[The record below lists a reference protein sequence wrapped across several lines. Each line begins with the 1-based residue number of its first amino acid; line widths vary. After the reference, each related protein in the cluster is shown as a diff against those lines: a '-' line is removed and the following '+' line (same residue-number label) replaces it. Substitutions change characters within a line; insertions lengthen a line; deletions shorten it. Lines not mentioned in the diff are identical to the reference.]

1 MPSGEVPILLQGA
14 SRGLPALSDSCSQM
28 IRLNHW
34 DIFPVARLAH
44 QGPHIPPH
52 WPTSSWHSSG
62 QFSLSARTGS
72 RQPWR
77 RQPLRRLQGLG
88 SRHLGAELQDST
100 RWQRSSPTQDQPHQA
115 WDPSRFGGA
124 FSDNTFHS
132 LTGVPIPPP
141 LPDLLSGNVMNLQA
155 GAAHSAGRV
164 AGDKA
169 VDDMTKVIYICTNA
183 L

>member
-1 MPSGEVPILLQGA
+1 MLNISALAGPGQPAPGGGA
-14 SRGLPALSDSCSQM
+14 SGQHP
-28 IRLNHW
+28 
-34 DIFPVARLAH
+34 LAEE
-44 QGPHIPPH
+44 QGP
-52 WPTSSWHSSG
+52 
-62 QFSLSARTGS
+62 
-72 RQPWR
+72 
-77 RQPLRRLQGLG
+77 
-88 SRHLGAELQDST
+88 
-100 RWQRSSPTQDQPHQA
+100 SSPTQDQPHQA

-155 GAAHSAGRV
+155 GATHSAGRV

-183 L
+183 HNPELGFS